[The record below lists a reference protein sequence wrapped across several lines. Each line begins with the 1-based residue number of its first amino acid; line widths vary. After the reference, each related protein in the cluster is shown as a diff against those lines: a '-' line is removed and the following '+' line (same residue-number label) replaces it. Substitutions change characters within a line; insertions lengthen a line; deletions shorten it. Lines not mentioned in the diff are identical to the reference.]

1 SAGGR
6 ACYLP
11 RPAAAADPA
20 LMRRIVALHP
30 EHPFAGSRMLKGL
43 LRAEEHE
50 PGRLHVCPLRKGMA
64 SPALCRPNTSKP
76 VPGHKISPCL
86 VRHPAVTGPGQAWAM
101 DITSIPMARGFVH
114 LTAVLGWFSRKVLAR
129 RLAITRSPDFC
140 IETLKDALG
149 RSGRPEIFNSDQG
162 SQFTGVAFITALKN
176 ARVAISMDGRG
187 SAHTPRARQRLR
199 RAALADGEPKDRA
212 AKYRGGV
219 PAPLRQRLRDRGL
232 DWPLCG
238 LLQQH
243 QAAFVARRADA

>member
-1 SAGGR
+1 M
-6 ACYLP
+6 
-11 RPAAAADPA
+11 AADPA

-101 DITSIPMARGFVH
+101 DNHLHSDGEGFVH

-149 RSGRPEIFNSDQG
+149 RSGRPGLIRKRLVCLPCRVQGVTDSVHYGWWTLWGGRGASDE
-162 SQFTGVAFITALKN
+162 AAL
-176 ARVAISMDGRG
+176 DGRG
-187 SAHTPRARQRLR
+187 EALDLFSDASAERPGRSGR
-199 RAALADGEPKDRA
+199 
-212 AKYRGGV
+212 
-219 PAPLRQRLRDRGL
+219 APLRGQCEPD
-232 DWPLCG
+232 
-238 LLQQH
+238 LQM
-243 QAAFVARRADA
+243 AA